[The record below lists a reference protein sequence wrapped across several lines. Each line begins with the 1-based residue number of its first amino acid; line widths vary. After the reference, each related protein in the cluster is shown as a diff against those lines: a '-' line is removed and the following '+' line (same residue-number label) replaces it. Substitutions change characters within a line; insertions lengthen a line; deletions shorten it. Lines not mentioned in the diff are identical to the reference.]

1 MAIVNQ
7 SPLRWIDCGIQ
18 PVKAPSNYV
27 RTDGYN
33 FEVGNTAHDIALAYA
48 GTGLPDLDLHAQFYG
63 YVAVPVILNESLA
76 YWQIS
81 RVGSEPSEEAKAW
94 LTRQGWGGI
103 WPSFSPG
110 DYLDGDSSRP
120 QQINGLYAISFYGAT
135 GARQA
140 RVGLSCTVYD
150 TRNVLLADS
159 QGRVILN
166 DSGAAERL
174 VFRTCRTVLILPVP
188 PQFSIVPITDDSG
201 AVLSDA
207 SVDLD
212 PYWSSISN
220 KSGNIAYGMGEQFYR
235 VDPSVSPWT
244 YYSSG
249 TAPKVIDD
257 YGNLSFIFFASISD
271 SAYSGPTSIEKGQP
285 GYLHILHPRY
295 ESSSLSGKDAFSHL
309 FKTAGIPHEAKDITV
324 SGGIVTAPIYA
335 GYRSD
340 GEAQSRVIDL
350 LGADES
356 ALLDRA
362 AEVLT
367 GTPIL
372 NPDNH
377 GGNSITDISADTL
390 NRCGYN
396 YVMPDGR
403 YIYSPNFPFDGR
415 LYTFADGSP
424 GSQLDTDSAME
435 LSSIDPGYLQPLRI
449 PIAFLG
455 LDQSGYYNTS
465 DTTYSISADAFLV
478 PAFNAKLTSR
488 QAGSRKLR
496 ITLDVSH
503 TFGYLVLSIDG
514 KDLTFPELPDGGY
527 QGVAFPS
534 GPRTRDFS
542 PSDLGAAE
550 NTEREVTV
558 SVRALVKD
566 SYAAGQES
574 VKVTISF
581 VSLGV
586 DGNPI

>member
-1 MAIVNQ
+1 MAIVDQ

-27 RTDGYN
+27 NTDGYDI
-33 FEVGNTAHDIALAYA
+33 EVGNTAHDIALAYA

-63 YVAVPVILNESLA
+63 YVAVPVVLNNSQA

-94 LTRQGWGGI
+94 LTRQGWSGI
-103 WPSFSPG
+103 WPAFSPG

-135 GARQA
+135 GVQQA
-140 RVGLSCTVYD
+140 RAGLSCTVYD

-159 QGRVILN
+159 QGRIILN

-174 VFRTCRTVLILPVP
+174 VFRTCRTVLTLPVP

-201 AVLSDA
+201 AVLSEA
-207 SVDLD
+207 SMDLD
-212 PYWSSISN
+212 PSWSNIEIRSA
-220 KSGNIAYGMGEQFYR
+220 KIAYGMAAQFCR
-235 VDPSVSPWT
+235 VNPIGSPWDYET
-244 YYSSG
+244 SA
-249 TAPKVIDD
+249 TAPMLGSVHD
-257 YGNLSFIFFASISD
+257 GIFFASLSPT
-271 SAYSGPTSIEKGQP
+271 AASGPTPIAKGQP
-285 GYLHILHPRY
+285 GYLHILYPRY
-295 ESSSLSGKDAFSHL
+295 DSSSLSDKSAYAHVFAA
-309 FKTAGIPHEAKDITV
+309 AGTPHEAKDITV
-324 SGGIVTAPIYA
+324 SGGVVTAPIYA
-335 GYRSD
+335 GYYA
-340 GEAQSRVIDL
+340 ETETQSRLIDL
-350 LGADES
+350 LGSTES
-356 ALLDRA
+356 ATLDKTA
-362 AEVLT
+362 VVLK

-372 NPDNH
+372 NPDST
-377 GGNSITDISADTL
+377 GGAIIPDISADKL

-403 YIYSPNFPFDGR
+403 YIYSPNFPFDGK

-424 GSQLDTDSAME
+424 GSQLDTDSAMK
-435 LSSIDPGYLQPLRI
+435 LSSVNPSFLDPLII
-449 PIAFLG
+449 PISFLG

-465 DTTYSISADAFLV
+465 DSAYSITATAFLI
-478 PAFNAKLTSR
+478 PAFKAKLTSR

-503 TFGYLVLSIDG
+503 TFGYLLLSIDG

-527 QGVAFPS
+527 PGAAFPG

-558 SVRALVKD
+558 SVRALAKD
-566 SYAAGQES
+566 SYALGQES
-574 VKVTISF
+574 VKVTVSF
-581 VSLGV
+581 VSLGA